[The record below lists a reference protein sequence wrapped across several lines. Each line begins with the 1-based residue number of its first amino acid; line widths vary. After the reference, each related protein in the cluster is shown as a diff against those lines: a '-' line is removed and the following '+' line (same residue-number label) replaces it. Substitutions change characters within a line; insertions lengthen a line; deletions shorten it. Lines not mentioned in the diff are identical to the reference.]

1 MRAPVSPPG
10 GLDPYL
16 PDHGDLGYDALHYD
30 LELQYSI
37 ASNRL
42 DARARVT
49 IRPNET
55 LSRIGFDLS
64 GLRVAKVAVDGR
76 PARWKQRPTKLRVEP
91 PAPLVAGRTA
101 QIDIRYQGNPGPTP
115 SLWGPVGWEELTDGV
130 LVASQ
135 PSGASTWFPCND
147 LARQKA
153 SYYVRV
159 TAPSA
164 YRVVVSGALRSR
176 RSSGNTTTWD
186 YEQVEP
192 TSPYLMAVN
201 IGRYDEYEFN
211 EGSVPIGAAMSAAN
225 HSAFDEAFGRLPEM
239 MDLFVDRFGPYPF
252 AAPFTVVLC
261 PEPLEIPIEA
271 QGLAMFGTNHLAAL
285 HHRLIPHELSHQWFG
300 NSVTSSSWRDIWLH
314 EGFACYAEWIW
325 SEESGSS
332 SADELARTHHERLS
346 GLAQDLIVG
355 DPGAADMFDDRVYK
369 RGALAVHAVRG
380 ELGDDAFFALLR
392 RWTATHR
399 HGVVT
404 SSQFEAMAAEAAG
417 RSLDT
422 LFTQWLRQRPLPP
435 MS

>member
-1 MRAPVSPPG
+1 MCIRDRQITLLSPLAVKGLRLGVPTTIMLDGLAEEVAGAFSRALTTLSAAGAEIVEFDFAELARERDGSTRANFSAVEA
-10 GLDPYL
+10 Y
-16 PDHGDLGYDALHYD
+16 ALHR
-30 LELQYSI
+30 ERLQT
-37 ASNRL
+37 AGDKFDR
-42 DARARVT
+42 RVYM
-49 IRPNET
+49 R
-55 LSRIGFDLS
+55 
-64 GLRVAKVAVDGR
+64 
-76 PARWKQRPTKLRVEP
+76 
-91 PAPLVAGRTA
+91 
-101 QIDIRYQGNPGPTP
+101 
-115 SLWGPVGWEELTDGV
+115 
-130 LVASQ
+130 
-135 PSGASTWFPCND
+135 
-147 LARQKA
+147 
-153 SYYVRV
+153 
-159 TAPSA
+159 
-164 YRVVVSGALRSR
+164 
-176 RSSGNTTTWD
+176 
-186 YEQVEP
+186 
-192 TSPYLMAVN
+192 LMA
-201 IGRYDEYEFN
+201 
-211 EGSVPIGAAMSAAN
+211 GAAMSAAN